1 MNHSKMFVT
10 SHDIAK
16 RNNEQEGREL
26 KRDASPTKVNNVY
39 ITSLGSNFFLAQCEG
54 ELSKEGR

>member
-10 SHDIAK
+10 SHYIVK
-16 RNNEQEGREL
+16 RSDEQEGRKL
-26 KRDASPTKVNNVY
+26 KWDASPTKVNNVN